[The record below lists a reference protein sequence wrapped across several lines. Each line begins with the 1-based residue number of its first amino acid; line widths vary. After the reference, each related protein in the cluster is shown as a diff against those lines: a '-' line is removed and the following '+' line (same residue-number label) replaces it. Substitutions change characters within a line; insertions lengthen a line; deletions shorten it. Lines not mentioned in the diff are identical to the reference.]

1 MPRALACRLGD
12 ELLDPCWRIAA
23 YEAER
28 LDLKYY
34 WDTLPPDERPQP
46 HGARQVA
53 EAERLAA
60 AKQLQLQQEEAR
72 RNRQR
77 KGAQGSGGLK
87 AAKARRKVTARRNP
101 PTPSGAQLV
110 AVEGQEPAV
119 ENAEG

>member
-28 LDLKYY
+28 LDIKYY
-34 WDTLPPDERPQP
+34 WDTLHPDERPQP
-46 HGARQVA
+46 HGARQAA

-72 RNRQR
+72 RHRQR
-77 KGAQGSGGLK
+77 EGAQAAGGAK
-87 AAKARRKVTARRNP
+87 AVKARRKVTARRKEPAP
-101 PTPSGAQLV
+101 PGAQLV
-110 AVEGQEPAV
+110 AEGQEPAV